1 MCSECIR
8 ISKVALWLLAISVSM
23 FCATDSQGP
32 AGTANSWSPK
42 AAAAYLDHRTG
53 WWEAWPTAARDH
65 NTFCISCHTAVPYAL
80 SRPALRAVL
89 GESAPTSAEQT
100 LLSNVTKRVRLWNQV
115 APFYNDKKPGDD
127 KSARSRGT
135 EAVLNALVLASHDAE
150 SGGLTSDTRAAF
162 DNMWPLQQDTGGAS
176 GSWLW
181 LQFNNEPWEARDSEY
196 YGAALAAV
204 AVGTTPQHYRFTPSI
219 QHNLKLLSDYFNR
232 EYPNQSILN
241 HVFLLWASVRWPGLL
256 KPERQAAI
264 VNEVVNKQLA
274 DGGWNLASLI
284 WTWRD
289 WGLFSFISML
299 RSDGSPLE
307 RKTDPYATGLVT
319 FVLEQVAVPSANMP
333 AKRGLEWLARNQD
346 KTKGLWRSYSVN
358 RRRDL
363 SSGIGLFMSDAGTAY
378 AVLALTTGR

>member
-8 ISKVALWLLAISVSM
+8 ISKVALWLLAISASM
-23 FCATDSQGP
+23 FCATDSQGTP
-32 AGTANSWSPK
+32 NSWSAR
-42 AAAAYLDHRTG
+42 AAAVYLDQRAG
-53 WWEAWPTAARDH
+53 WWEAWPAAARDH

-115 APFYNDKKPGDD
+115 APFYNDEKIGDD

-150 SGGLTSDTRAAF
+150 SGRLTGDTRAAF
-162 DNMWPLQQDTGGAS
+162 DNMWSLQQDTGGAS
-176 GSWLW
+176 GSWFW
-181 LQFNNEPWEARDSEY
+181 LQFNNEPWEAHDSNY

-204 AVGTTPQHYRFTPSI
+204 AVGTAPENYRSTPNI
-219 QHNLKLLSDYFNR
+219 QRHLTLLRDYLNR
-232 EYPNQSILN
+232 EYANQSIIN
-241 HVFLLWASVRWPGLL
+241 HVVLLWAEERWPGLL
-256 KPERQAAI
+256 KPEQQARI
-264 VNEVVNKQLA
+264 VNELLDKQLA
-274 DGGWNLASLI
+274 DGGWNLASLV

-289 WGLFSFISML
+289 WGILSSINML

-307 RKTDPYATGLVT
+307 RKTDAYATGLIT
-319 FVLEQVAVPSANMP
+319 FVLEQVALPSANIHT
-333 AKRGLEWLARNQD
+333 KRGLEWLARNQD

-358 RRRDL
+358 RRRDP
-363 SSGIGLFMSDAGTAY
+363 SSGTGLFMSDAGTAY
-378 AVLALTTGR
+378 AVLALTIAR